1 MRVKLRVWDRIR
13 SAVMGLIISLLSV
26 GVILYFVGILP
37 DWKGEYLSSSVALWQ
52 RAAVVAGGAVCL
64 LLGLSGIG
72 LLFRRRKEKGVVVQH
87 TEYGDMS
94 ISMKAMENMVRKC
107 VDAHPELNVNHTRI
121 YHSRG
126 GVCVDIKITL
136 LNGVNIPLTVNA
148 LQKQIKQYIT
158 SCSGVDV
165 HEVRVKVETD
175 TVKLLP
181 PPSAPVVE
189 PAPVEEIKRVESP
202 AEKQY
207 QHTEEP
213 AHYEEKPVQEDTP
226 VAEPVT
232 EIPAEVVEE
241 PAEEAEAPA
250 EEPVKEEKVAEE
262 QPEETVETEQ
272 TESDAAEE
280 ANA

>member
-165 HEVRVKVETD
+165 YEVRVKVETD
-175 TVKLLP
+175 VARLAPPADMPLSEDTLP
-181 PPSAPVVE
+181 LPVDQ
-189 PAPVEEIKRVESP
+189 IC
-202 AEKQY
+202 
-207 QHTEEP
+207 QHKEEP
-213 AHYEEKPVQEDTP
+213 QTYAAK
-226 VAEPVT
+226 
-232 EIPAEVVEE
+232 
-241 PAEEAEAPA
+241 PAEETRPLPEIIEAQEEVTVEETAQPEAAAEEPEAAAEPIAEAPEAEAIEPEESA
-250 EEPVKEEKVAEE
+250 EE
-262 QPEETVETEQ
+262 
-272 TESDAAEE
+272 SAAEPEQSEE
-280 ANA
+280 AQA

>member
-1 MRVKLRVWDRIR
+1 MRVKLRVGDRIR
-13 SAVMGLIISLLSV
+13 SAVMGLILSVLSV
-26 GVILYFVGILP
+26 GVILYFVGVLP
-37 DWKGEYLSSSVALWQ
+37 DWKGEYVSAAVVLWQ
-52 RAAVVAGGAVCL
+52 RAAVVAGCTVCL

-72 LLFRRRKEKGVVVQH
+72 LLFRRRKDKGVVVQH

-165 HEVRVKVETD
+165 EEVRVMVETEAA
-175 TVKLLP
+175 KSLP
-181 PPSAPVVE
+181 APEVVIMPAETEPEPVV
-189 PAPVEEIKRVESP
+189 VEKA
-202 AEKQY
+202 AECIC
-207 QHTEEP
+207 QHQEEP
-213 AHYEEKPVQEDTP
+213 ATYAESPVETVEEADEIVME
-226 VAEPVT
+226 AEESEPVK
-232 EIPAEVVEE
+232 
-241 PAEEAEAPA
+241 AEEAAQPVEAA
-250 EEPVKEEKVAEE
+250 EVA
-262 QPEETVETEQ
+262 EETVEEVQ
-272 TESDAAEE
+272 A
-280 ANA
+280 

>member
-165 HEVRVKVETD
+165 EEVRVMVETEAA
-175 TVKLLP
+175 KSLP
-181 PPSAPVVE
+181 APEVVIVPAEAESEPVVVEKAAECICQHQEE
-189 PAPVEEIKRVESP
+189 PETYAETPAQPSEETEEIVIESEESVVLE
-202 AEKQY
+202 AE
-207 QHTEEP
+207 EETQP
-213 AHYEEKPVQEDTP
+213 DEA
-226 VAEPVT
+226 
-232 EIPAEVVEE
+232 AEVS
-241 PAEEAEAPA
+241 
-250 EEPVKEEKVAEE
+250 
-262 QPEETVETEQ
+262 EETVE
-272 TESDAAEE
+272 E
-280 ANA
+280 AQA

>member
-13 SAVMGLIISLLSV
+13 SAVMGLIISALSV
-26 GVILYFVGILP
+26 GVILYFVGVLP
-37 DWKGEYLSSSVALWQ
+37 DWKGEYVSSSIVLWQ
-52 RAAVVAGGAVCL
+52 RAAVVGGCAVLL
-64 LLGLSGIG
+64 LLGLSGMS
-72 LLFRRRKEKGVVVQH
+72 LLFRRRKDKGVVVQH

-165 HEVRVKVETD
+165 EEVRVMVETEAA
-175 TVKLLP
+175 KSLP
-181 PPSAPVVE
+181 APEVVIVPTEPEPEPVVE
-189 PAPVEEIKRVESP
+189 KA
-202 AEKQY
+202 AECIC
-207 QHTEEP
+207 QHQEEP
-213 AHYEEKPVQEDTP
+213 AAYAEAPVQT
-226 VAEPVT
+226 AEAMEA
-232 EIPAEVVEE
+232 EIVIEE
-241 PAEEAEAPA
+241 ALEAEAEVQETEEIQQA
-250 EEPVKEEKVAEE
+250 EETAEEK
-262 QPEETVETEQ
+262 TEQ
-272 TESDAAEE
+272 IVEE
-280 ANA
+280 AQA